1 MAGQGRHRRSIA
13 RGSLVAA
20 VAAFF
25 AFFAMQAIAAQPEVA
40 EIEEPALGAA
50 PLNPADVHM
59 VAEYEDADEDEHLCS
74 NWEIRTAEGELVWH
88 ADCEEASGEARV
100 HIHLGDGHFVNSLAG
115 HTELEFDS
123 EYVLRV
129 RFKDDSG
136 IEAEE
141 WSAWAERPFSTV
153 ESGPQGKETADP
165 WLARPGYR
173 VEVFARGFQ
182 LPVNIAMV
190 PDAGPDGGD
199 PLMYVTELYGNVKV
213 VTRDG
218 TVRDYAHGLLNFN
231 PTGNFPGSGEKGLT
245 GIAVEPESGDV
256 FVSLV
261 YEKAEDG
268 LHYPKVVRL
277 ISDDRGLEAVGQE
290 DVVEFDSDPQGASHQ
305 ISNLT
310 IGPHDGA
317 LYVHNGDGLSTE
329 EKAQDKGSFLG
340 KILRVRLDGEPLSSN
355 PFYTEDGEDMPED
368 YIWAYGFRN
377 PFGGAWKL
385 SDATHYTVENGPGKD
400 RLALLEEGVN
410 YQWPID
416 TDLTFRASYHWD
428 PAHAPVNIEF
438 VEPKRFGGSGFPPEA
453 MNHAFVTESGST
465 YATGPATN
473 GKRIAE
479 FDLDHDGNLRGERT
493 VLAEYQ
499 GTGKATAVGLAAG
512 TDGLYFTDLYKD
524 QNYETP
530 IDRGAQVLRVVY
542 CGAACPGAQ
551 PPGDAVAPLVKGFRV
566 QRKSFAVGLSR
577 RVARAA
583 VARRGTVFRY
593 WLSEPVQ
600 ANIRIRLIARGWRVD
615 RGSCG
620 LLSERARTR
629 LRRRHAVRR
638 CILPYARGVRYGK
651 RCRRGSWRRGPG
663 ARKRRRCVLRG
674 PRGWIKSSG
683 SAASN
688 ARPYAGRVGKGSR
701 HPTLGTL
708 VPTPPKR
715 KLRPAHYLAII
726 HTRDAAGNPSAPS
739 YTHFRVVRPKQK
751 AGARRGRGRGA

>member
-1 MAGQGRHRRSIA
+1 M
-13 RGSLVAA
+13 AA

-25 AFFAMQAIAAQPEVA
+25 AFFAMQAIAAKPEVA
-40 EIEEPALGAA
+40 EIQEPTLDAA

-100 HIHLGDGHFVNSLAG
+100 HIHLGDGHFVNSLGG

-141 WSAWAERPFSTV
+141 WSDWVERPFSTH
-153 ESGPQGKETADP
+153 EAGPQGKDTARP
-165 WLARPGYR
+165 WVPRPGYA
-173 VEVFARGFQ
+173 VEIFATGFQ

-190 PDAGPDGGD
+190 PDPGPHAGD

-218 TVRDYAHGLLNFN
+218 AVKDYETELLNFN
-231 PTGNFPGSGEKGLT
+231 PTGNFPGSGEKGLA
-245 GIAVEPESGDV
+245 GIVVEPESGDL

-268 LHYPKVVRL
+268 RHYAKVMRL
-277 ISDDRGLEAVGQE
+277 ISDERGLVAVGQE
-290 DVVEFDSDPQGASHQ
+290 DVVELDSDPQGASHQ
-305 ISNLT
+305 VSNLT

-317 LYVHNGDGLSTE
+317 LYVHNGDGLREE
-329 EKAQDKGSFLG
+329 EKAQDKDSFLG
-340 KILRVRLDGEPLSSN
+340 KILRMSLDGEPLPDN
-355 PFYTEDGEDMPED
+355 PFYDDSEITAED

-400 RLALLEEGVN
+400 RLALVERGVN
-410 YQWPID
+410 YEWPND
-416 TDLTFRASYHWD
+416 TKLLTRASYHWN
-428 PAHAPVNIEF
+428 PSQAPVNIDF

-465 YATGPATN
+465 YATGPASN
-473 GKRIAE
+473 GKRITE

-512 TDGLYFTDLYKD
+512 ADGLYFTDLYKD

-530 IDRGAQVLRVVY
+530 IDRGANLLRVVY
-542 CGAACPGAQ
+542 CGAACPGA
-551 PPGDAVAPLVKGFRV
+551 PPPAPPVDAVAPLVKGFRV
-566 QRKSFAVGLSR
+566 QRKSFAVGLGR

-583 VARRGTVFRY
+583 AARRGTVFRY

-629 LRRRHAVRR
+629 LQRRHTVRR

-651 RCRRGSWRRGPG
+651 RCRRGSWHRGPG

-674 PRGWIKSSG
+674 PRGWVKSTG
-683 SAASN
+683 SAGSN

-708 VPTPPKR
+708 VPTAPKR

-726 HTRDAAGNPSAPS
+726 HTRDAAGNPSAPR
-739 YTHFRVVRPKQK
+739 YAHFRIARPGKR
-751 AGARRGRGRGA
+751 ARARRGSGRGA